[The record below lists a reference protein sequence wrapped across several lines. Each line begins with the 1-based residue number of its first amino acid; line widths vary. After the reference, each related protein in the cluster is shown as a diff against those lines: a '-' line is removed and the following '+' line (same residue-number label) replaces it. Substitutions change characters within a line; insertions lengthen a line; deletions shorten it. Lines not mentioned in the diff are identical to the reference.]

1 MVKNM
6 NILALDMSTKSTG
19 LALYK
24 HNKLEKYD
32 CITATSND
40 LFNRILV
47 MQNAI
52 QQFIKENPDIDYL
65 IMEQVRQDNGF
76 MNIKTY
82 KALMYLQ
89 GCIQMMI
96 HKNFKHIQ
104 TDFLYPS
111 SWRKIC
117 NIKQGRGIQRKQQ
130 KELDIEWV
138 KNNFNIQVNDDIA
151 DAIGIGYAYI
161 NKQ

>member
-1 MVKNM
+1 M
-6 NILALDMSTKSTG
+6 NIIALDASTKSTG
-19 LALYK
+19 VAIYK
-24 HNKLEKYD
+24 HNKLIKHD

-52 QQFIKENPDIDYL
+52 EDIIKQDPDIDYL
-65 IMEQVRQDNGF
+65 IMQQVRQEGF
-76 MNIKTY
+76 MNVKTY

-89 GCIQMMI
+89 GCIQMMV
-96 HKNFKHIQ
+96 HQKFKHIQ

-117 NIKQGRGIQRKQQ
+117 KIKQGRGVQRKEQ
-130 KELDIEWV
+130 KQLDIKWV
-138 KNNFNIQVNDDIA
+138 KDNFSIQVNDDIA
-151 DAIGIGYAYI
+151 DAIGLGYAYI
-161 NKQ
+161 NK